1 MNAQQI
7 IKEVSDT
14 GARFV
19 IEGDDIGLTQVVPDE
34 LLNKARL
41 NKLAIKKILLSL
53 QKQKINR
60 PKVWSLKVKTGNSI
74 NTMTVID
81 PDQMNKE
88 AFRKSQ
94 GLVFGSDRVVS
105 FYEKDS
111 YKDY

>member
-7 IKEVSDT
+7 IKEVSAT

-41 NKLAIKKILLSL
+41 NKSAIKQILLSL

-60 PKVWSLKVKTGNSI
+60 PKVWCLKIKTGESI

-81 PDQMNKE
+81 PERLDNE
-88 AFRKSQ
+88 AFGKSQ
-94 GLVFGSDRVVS
+94 ALVFGENRIID
-105 FYEKDS
+105 FYERTVLKA
-111 YKDY
+111 